1 MYIYI
6 IFFFFLFRHET
17 SPYFSCMPPKIDQSI
32 FAIIVDDLVVNLQV
46 EDLEEQMEELQQT
59 LADKKEQENAMH
71 QV

>member
-1 MYIYI
+1 
-6 IFFFFLFRHET
+6 
-17 SPYFSCMPPKIDQSI
+17 MPPKIDQSI